1 MSLLSLIIKLRLATG
16 LILQCPLYGVLK
28 HLDEGGIREKRGT
41 VAELEINV
49 LGLLAL
55 VGPNHGVVAHANSG
69 RRDVAVLIDVGK
81 HMHVL
86 PWILVV
92 GVPLVFLNQ
101 EGVGHV
107 FHHGVSLVFHVDRG
121 VGQRAD
127 IVFPA
132 YAAHEVAEP
141 LPHLAGAEDVAE
153 ERGVMKV
160 KGTERS
166 VYKALCLNIG

>member
-1 MSLLSLIIKLRLATG
+1 MRDNRLCIDDYHCQGKMSLLSLIIKLRLATG

-101 EGVGHV
+101 E
-107 FHHGVSLVFHVDRG
+107 VSGTSFITGCRLSSTST
-121 VGQRAD
+121 
-127 IVFPA
+127 
-132 YAAHEVAEP
+132 VA
-141 LPHLAGAEDVAE
+141 
-153 ERGVMKV
+153 
-160 KGTERS
+160 S
-166 VYKALCLNIG
+166 VSVLI